1 MNKEVLKI
9 GNKYKL
15 LPSIADW
22 TYLGAQDKNSTNYQF
37 ATLLDFKKGRKIMGA
52 TVNVR
57 DLEIEDETR
66 LRVKSWDLFWVN
78 ENCEPIMSHNQDN
91 NFTRLLKLV
100 GENK

>member
-1 MNKEVLKI
+1 
-9 GNKYKL
+9 
-15 LPSIADW
+15 
-22 TYLGAQDKNSTNYQF
+22 
-37 ATLLDFKKGRKIMGA
+37 MGA

>member
-57 DLEIEDETR
+57 DLEIEDETIIKKKIIINI
-66 LRVKSWDLFWVN
+66 LLFKKFN
-78 ENCEPIMSHNQDN
+78 FFPCEVLSTSFKTFAIS
-91 NFTRLLKLV
+91 K
-100 GENK
+100 GA